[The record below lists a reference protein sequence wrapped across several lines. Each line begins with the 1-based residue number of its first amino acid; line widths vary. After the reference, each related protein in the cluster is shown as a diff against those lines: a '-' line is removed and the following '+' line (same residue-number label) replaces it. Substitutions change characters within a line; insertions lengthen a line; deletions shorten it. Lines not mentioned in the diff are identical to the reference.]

1 MGSGITI
8 EQIVI
13 FITVCG
19 VLYGIFHNKSS
30 ATKAQFDQFH
40 KRDNDA
46 LHAHYANVERIA
58 KIEGFNEGVKV
69 GRAQIVQELNL
80 PSKKDDS

>member
-1 MGSGITI
+1 MGITI

-19 VLYGIFHNKSS
+19 IVGGIIHNRSS
-30 ATKAQFDQFH
+30 AAKAQNDQFH
-40 KRDNDA
+40 ARINKGVEDQ
-46 LHAHYANVERIA
+46 HATELKVY
-58 KIEGFNEGVKV
+58 KLEGFNEGVQV